1 MASSRR
7 FELPTYRL
15 GKTRVHLKF
24 QIAFDFLKIPFVIK
38 KTFVIL
44 KSEILGTD

>member
-1 MASSRR
+1 
-7 FELPTYRL
+7 LTRL
-15 GKTRVHLKF
+15 VVMF
-24 QIAFDFLKIPFVIK
+24 SDFLKIPFVIK